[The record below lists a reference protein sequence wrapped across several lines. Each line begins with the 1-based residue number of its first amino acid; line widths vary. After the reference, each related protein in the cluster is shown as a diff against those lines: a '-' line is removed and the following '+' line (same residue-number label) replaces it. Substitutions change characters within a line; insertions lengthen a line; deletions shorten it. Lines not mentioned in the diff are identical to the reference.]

1 VASERTGHKP
11 IRVLVVA
18 GHAIVRAGLRTL
30 IETHEGLTV
39 IGETATN
46 VEAVCLT
53 EREQPDIVLLDA
65 EPGESGLDLLPE
77 LLAANKAA
85 RVIILTDL
93 QDPELQQRAL
103 HLGASGVVF
112 AGKTPEV
119 LFKAIEKVN
128 AGEIW
133 FERATM
139 TTALGET
146 PRANGVKEIDIETT
160 RIATLTQRELEVVA
174 LIGEGLK
181 NKQIAERLFLSGTTV
196 QHYLSSIFAKLGVT
210 DRLELV
216 IYAYQQGLVKLPRQS
231 NEKG

>member
-1 VASERTGHKP
+1 M
-11 IRVLVVA
+11 RVLVIA
-18 GHAIVRAGLRTL
+18 GHAIIRAGLRML
-30 IETHEGLTV
+30 IESHEGLTA
-39 IGETATN
+39 IGETGTG
-46 VEAVCLT
+46 VEAVSLT
-53 EREQPDIVLLDA
+53 EREQPDIVLLDP
-65 EPGESGLDLLPE
+65 EPGESGLDLVSE
-77 LLAANKAA
+77 LLAANKSA
-85 RVIILTDL
+85 RVIILTGL
-93 QDPELQQRAL
+93 QNPELQQQAL

-112 AGKTPEV
+112 KDKAPAV
-119 LFKAIEKVN
+119 LFKAIEKVK

-139 TTALGET
+139 TSELGDQSRT
-146 PRANGVKEIDIETT
+146 NVPEIDIETT
-160 RIATLTQRELEVVA
+160 RIATLTQREREVVA

-216 IYAYQQGLVKLPRQS
+216 IYAYQQGLVKLLRQS

>member
-1 VASERTGHKP
+1 MASERAGHKP

-18 GHAIVRAGLRTL
+18 GHAIVRAGLRML
-30 IETHEGLTV
+30 IESHEGLTA
-39 IGETATN
+39 IGETGTN
-46 VEAVCLT
+46 VEAVSLT
-53 EREQPDIVLLDA
+53 EREQPDIVLLDP
-65 EPGESGLDLLPE
+65 EPGESGLDLVSE
-77 LLAANKAA
+77 LLAANKSA
-85 RVIILTDL
+85 RVIILTGL
-93 QDPELQQRAL
+93 QDPELHQQAL
-103 HLGASGVVF
+103 RLGASGVVF
-112 AGKTPEV
+112 KDKAPAV

-139 TTALGET
+139 TSALGEKSRT
-146 PRANGVKEIDIETT
+146 NGAKEIDVEAN

-216 IYAYQQGLVKLPRQS
+216 IYAYQQGLVKLPSQNR
-231 NEKG
+231 ER

>member
-1 VASERTGHKP
+1 MTV
-11 IRVLVVA
+11 RVLIV
-18 GHAIVRAGLRTL
+18 GNLAIVRAGLRML
-30 IETHEGLTV
+30 IESHDRLTV
-39 IGETATN
+39 IGEAGTS
-46 VEAVCLT
+46 VETVSLT

-65 EPGESGLDLLPE
+65 EPGESGLDLLSE
-77 LLAANKAA
+77 LLAANKSA
-85 RVIILTDL
+85 RVIILTGL
-93 QDPELQQRAL
+93 QDPELHQQAL
-103 HLGASGVVF
+103 RLGASGVVF
-112 AGKTPEV
+112 KDKVPAV

-139 TTALGET
+139 TSALGDKSRT
-146 PRANGVKEIDIETT
+146 NGVKEIDVETT

-216 IYAYQQGLVKLPRQS
+216 IYAYQQGLVKLPRRP